1 MSSILKVF
9 NNHFI
14 EFCED
19 VEQIFPENKDIK
31 KAKAGL
37 ELLRKANPRIIVM
50 FWKSYIVPNYGD
62 QIEKG
67 NLDYFLNKDYKEDLL
82 KNQSNDTKI
91 IDAIDKIRQPI
102 REMSQDN
109 KAKAVKYIQNL
120 TKLSKMYG

>member
-9 NNHFI
+9 NDHFI

-19 VEQIFPENKDIK
+19 VEQIFPENKDVK

-50 FWKSYIVPNYGD
+50 FWKSYILSNYGE
-62 QIEKG
+62 QIEQG
-67 NLDYFLNKDYKEDLL
+67 NLDYFLEKDYSIDLA
-82 KNQSNDTKI
+82 KNKSNDTKI
-91 IDAIDKIRQPI
+91 IEAIEKIKQPI
-102 REMSQDN
+102 LEMSTDN
-109 KAKAVKYIQNL
+109 KNKAIKYIQNL